1 MSTTREA
8 GDRGEAMA
16 AEYLRENGYELLAS
30 QFRCRF
36 GEIDLIARRGDILCF
51 VEVKLRSDRRF
62 GLPRDF
68 VTAAK
73 QRKVRTAALRYL
85 MQYPSPL
92 QPRFDVVEVY
102 AAQGTRTKEPIIRH
116 WENAF

>member
-36 GEIDLIARRGDILCF
+36 GEIDLIAEKDGMLLF
-51 VEVKLRSDRRF
+51 VEVKLRTNLQY
-62 GLPRDF
+62 GMPREY
-68 VTAAK
+68 VTAKK
-73 QRKVRTAALRYL
+73 QEKLRAAALLYL
-85 MQYPSPL
+85 SMHGLDVPT
-92 QPRFDVVEVY
+92 RFDVAEVY
-102 AAQGTRTKEPIIRH
+102 TDAHHSARSTRIEYI
-116 WENAF
+116 ENAF

>member
-51 VEVKLRSDRRF
+51 VEVKLRKNDRF
-62 GLPRDF
+62 GAASDA
-68 VTAAK
+68 VTAVK
-73 QRKVRTAALRYL
+73 QEKLRKAAASWLASHECEA
-85 MQYPSPL
+85 PA
-92 QPRFDVVEVY
+92 RFDVIEVY
-102 AAQGTRTKEPIIRH
+102 TETGRINHI
-116 WENAF
+116 ENAFE